1 MAKKKSEAEPES
13 WSDKL
18 MEALQAEP
26 APSCCPVVPEPKPL
40 YVPSP
45 EATEAMARALAA
57 EARARRAEIKALAL
71 ERDLYLTK
79 AKLLDLELQKLMAQ
93 EPQP

>member
-1 MAKKKSEAEPES
+1 MAKKKSEPES
-13 WSDKL
+13 WADKL
-18 MEALQAEP
+18 LADEP
-26 APSCCPVVPEPKPL
+26 APAAPASEAPPL